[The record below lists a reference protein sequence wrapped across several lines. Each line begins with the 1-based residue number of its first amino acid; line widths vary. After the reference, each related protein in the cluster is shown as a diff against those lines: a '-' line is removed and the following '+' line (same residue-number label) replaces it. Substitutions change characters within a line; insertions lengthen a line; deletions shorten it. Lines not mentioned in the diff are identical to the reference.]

1 MTEQERQLKKIQ
13 LYQDM
18 DLLEK
23 DWLESY
29 PLFGVNKQPVVV
41 VDKRIMIVPL
51 IFSALFMPLILW
63 STFSTDLRDK
73 TTPLIIFFLFLI
85 IFIIAALAL
94 VISLLPKYNKYMLDK
109 EIYDKKRKALRRQYD
124 AL

>member
-29 PLFGVNKQPVVV
+29 PSFGVNKQPVVV